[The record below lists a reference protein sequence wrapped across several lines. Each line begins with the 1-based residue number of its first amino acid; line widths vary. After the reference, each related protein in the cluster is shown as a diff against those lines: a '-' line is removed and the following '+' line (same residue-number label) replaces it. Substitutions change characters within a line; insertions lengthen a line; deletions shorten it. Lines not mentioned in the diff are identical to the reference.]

1 MGNEKETGKGKIK
14 KGLRKVVQLVL
25 NPRLLLCFGIAWFIT
40 NGWSYLVFGLGTY
53 LDIGWLAAI
62 GGAYLAFLWLPISP
76 EKLVTFAIAILLLR
90 LIFPN
95 DQKTLAVLKEW
106 HIKAKNAFKMR
117 KKSKKSKNKGKTN
130 DSDNTDNI

>member
-1 MGNEKETGKGKIK
+1 MSNEKEMGTGKIK
-14 KGLRKVVQLVL
+14 EGFRKVVQLLL

-62 GGAYLAFLWLPISP
+62 GGAYLAFLWLPVSP

-106 HIKAKNAFKMR
+106 HKKAKNAFKMR
-117 KKSKKSKNKGKTN
+117 KKGKKSKNKSKTSH
-130 DSDNTDNI
+130 SDNTDNI